1 MDGDFR
7 VISYSEI
14 DLEQSEQ
21 LLKRQGL
28 LKVDLGWLRA
38 RTMMVMLGED
48 RKLRAKVRTRFAR
61 LRRVVNVLFDLTY
74 LLPLTFLSSKLVELH
89 CIFVNHCHHAEW
101 ERLPNG
107 KYRFTFL

>member
-1 MDGDFR
+1 M
-7 VISYSEI
+7 ISYAQI
-14 DLEQSEQ
+14 DLEQSGE
-21 LLKRQGL
+21 LLKSQGL

-38 RTMMVMLGED
+38 RTMMIMLEED
-48 RKLRAKVRTRFAR
+48 KKVRVGVRTRFAR
-61 LRRVVNVLFDLTY
+61 FRRAANVVFDLAY
-74 LLPLTFLSSKLVELH
+74 IFPLTLVSSKLVELH

>member
-14 DLEQSEQ
+14 DLTHSEE
-21 LLKRQGL
+21 LLKSQGL

-38 RTMMVMLGED
+38 RTMMVLLEQD
-48 RKLRAKVRTRFAR
+48 RKLRVKIRPGLAR
-61 LRRVVNVLFDLTY
+61 VWRMLNVLIDLTY

-101 ERLPNG
+101 EKLPNG